1 MTPNRGTSHGTDHPS
16 PGRPGPD
23 RHRYRHLPER
33 QARRRQRYHREHRV
47 LWALPVEECGCY
59 AQNGPL
65 GWMVGRM
72 DKHVKANDISVE
84 QIARDEAAAID
95 GLWSGLPLR
104 LHVAGDCRTDETAQI
119 VSAAAE
125 RYSKRNRQGSWTYTH
140 AWRAVERASWGAV
153 SVLASCETPD
163 QAVEASEQGYAA
175 ALVVSEYPNG
185 RKAWTL
191 PTGQTAIPCPQTT
204 RLQRLVCPVQAVSE
218 RHPPP
223 RVGPRDRIRSARHK
237 VKAGSHHPDSAK
249 RLNRLAAPLD
259 RRGGRCF
266 GG

>member
-1 MTPNRGTSHGTDHPS
+1 
-16 PGRPGPD
+16 
-23 RHRYRHLPER
+23 
-33 QARRRQRYHREHRV
+33 
-47 LWALPVEECGCY
+47 
-59 AQNGPL
+59 
-65 GWMVGRM
+65 MVGRM
-72 DKHVKANDISVE
+72 DRHVKANDISVE

-125 RYSKRNRQGSWTYTH
+125 RYSRRNRAPAWTYTH
-140 AWRAVERASWGAV
+140 AWRSVARSSWGQV

-163 QAVEASEQGYAA
+163 QALEATEQGYAA

-204 RLQRLVCPVQAVSE
+204 GSSVSCAQCKLCTRDGSLRGRGAVIAFEVHGTKSKAARTTLTVLNQA
-218 RHPPP
+218 
-223 RVGPRDRIRSARHK
+223 
-237 VKAGSHHPDSAK
+237 
-249 RLNRLAAPLD
+249 
-259 RRGGRCF
+259 
-266 GG
+266 

>member
-1 MTPNRGTSHGTDHPS
+1 LKN
-16 PGRPGPD
+16 
-23 RHRYRHLPER
+23 
-33 QARRRQRYHREHRV
+33 A
-47 LWALPVEECGCY
+47 GCY

-140 AWRAVERASWGAV
+140 AWRAVDRASWGAV

-204 RLQRLVCPVQAVSE
+204 GSSVSCAQCKLCLNDTRLRESGRVIAFEVHGTKSKQARTTLTV
-218 RHPPP
+218 
-223 RVGPRDRIRSARHK
+223 
-237 VKAGSHHPDSAK
+237 
-249 RLNRLAAPLD
+249 LN
-259 RRGGRCF
+259 G
-266 GG
+266 